1 MAQNSVTTSGKK
13 GSNSFW
19 LHLFFPMTYIAR
31 SLTENAMR
39 TIIRVPEKRQEG
51 DKELSQGIKQRELI
65 RKMY

>member
-1 MAQNSVTTSGKK
+1 
-13 GSNSFW
+13 
-19 LHLFFPMTYIAR
+19 MTYIAR